1 MEILPVSGMQG
12 DRDTDYNSVE
22 PQIGTTHLF
31 SIFWG
36 YSPTF
41 WSCNRKQTREIL
53 RETWIWKAVLGACL
67 PFSSSLVWVF
77 HWIFH
82 QMLYFS
88 QRLLWSCLTGTI
100 CPEVYQDL
108 GKLCQRLCPQV
119 HSRGMWDVALHKPLM
134 LPCTVQR
141 QVSSAL
147 REQGKSTALSAFL
160 VQFWF
165 YLLSSHQTPALCL
178 CINRL

>member
-1 MEILPVSGMQG
+1 MMGILPVSGMQG

-41 WSCNRKQTREIL
+41 WSCNREQTREIL

-77 HWIFH
+77 HWILH

-134 LPCTVQR
+134 LLGCLAQSRDKRV
-141 QVSSAL
+141 
-147 REQGKSTALSAFL
+147 
-160 VQFWF
+160 
-165 YLLSSHQTPALCL
+165 LLSGSKVRIQLWVPS
-178 CINRL
+178 